1 MKQQTFIVYLED
13 QNFKMVTFERF
24 SYKRLETVINQ
35 MQELLKNSL
44 YRACTKEA
52 VSVAIYRTPDG
63 YTKDSNPCCCFN
75 IKKEV

>member
-13 QNFKMVTFERF
+13 KNFKMVTFERF
-24 SYKRLETVINQ
+24 NCSRLETVKRQ

-44 YRACTKEA
+44 YRVCTKEA

-63 YTKDSNPCCCFN
+63 INKEETPCCCFN

>member
-13 QNFKMVTFERF
+13 RNFKMITFERF
-24 SYKRLETVINQ
+24 FCKRLETVVNQ
-35 MQELLKNSL
+35 MKELLKNSL

-63 YTKDSNPCCCFN
+63 CTKEENPCCCFN
-75 IKKEV
+75 V